1 MIGRLAVKARMRSAV
16 VVEVEIAA
24 DRVAFLA
31 DTEIQRAY
39 WHCKSVLAPGSILDP
54 KTLST
59 KQERAEMTLED
70 SKENVLGC
78 LTYIAVLV
86 LMFVVIGVVGLVL
99 MKIYW

>member
-1 MIGRLAVKARMRSAV
+1 
-16 VVEVEIAA
+16 
-24 DRVAFLA
+24 
-31 DTEIQRAY
+31 
-39 WHCKSVLAPGSILDP
+39 
-54 KTLST
+54 
-59 KQERAEMTLED
+59 MTLED